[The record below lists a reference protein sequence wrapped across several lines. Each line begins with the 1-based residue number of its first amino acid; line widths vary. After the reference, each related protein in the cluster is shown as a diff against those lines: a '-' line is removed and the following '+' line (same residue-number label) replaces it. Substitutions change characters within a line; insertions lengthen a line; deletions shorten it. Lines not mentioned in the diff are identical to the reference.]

1 MANAKSLYFWSD
13 EETAFMLLQLKE
25 LGILKYIDGRKTR
38 NGELFRNVAKK
49 LEKAGFIRSPEQIR
63 VRWKHLKQSYYR
75 AKKMNG
81 ASGYNPVITPHAE
94 ILTELLGHRALAIA
108 AVNVVDNSSLL
119 CSASESIQ
127 ECTKLDGSSE
137 EPASVEVK
145 CDTVSEDSSPE
156 KASTPPPRVNRPAE
170 WRRRKRQT
178 ADMERF
184 FERMLQMQNSWV
196 SEQFQQSQEREERLV
211 TTILESSNKIVST
224 IMEAIH
230 SLQPSPAATPQP
242 CPPSNVGMVNVNV
255 HDKMGFTPLM
265 VAAQKGF
272 TSLVEILVKHG
283 ADIDMRDSAG
293 KDSLMLACYAG
304 HLETVK
310 YLRQCGASWQSQDMD
325 GCTPL
330 HWAVDGGHQPVISYM
345 IQEGCEVDVRDKVS
359 LWTPLMHV
367 SAISGDAAV
376 ASILLQAGADV
387 NVRDKAGKTPLMVA
401 VLNNHEEL
409 VKLLLDSGAD
419 HHIKNEYGAGA
430 ADMAKAFEREN
441 IMNLLE

>member
-25 LGILKYIDGRKTR
+25 LDILKYIDGRKTR
-38 NGELFRNVAKK
+38 NGELFRKVAKK

-75 AKKMNG
+75 SKKMNG
-81 ASGYNPVITPHAE
+81 RSGFNPVITPHAE
-94 ILTELLGHRALAIA
+94 ILTELLGHRALSIA
-108 AVNVVDNSSLL
+108 AVNSVDSSSLS
-119 CSASESIQ
+119 CSASASMQESM
-127 ECTKLDGSSE
+127 KPDGISE
-137 EPASVEVK
+137 EPALIEVK
-145 CDTVSEDSSPE
+145 CESVSEDSPPE
-156 KASTPPPRVNRPAE
+156 KASTPPPRGYGPAAG
-170 WRRRKRQT
+170 RRKIRQT

-184 FERMLQMQNSWV
+184 FERMRQMQNSWM
-196 SEQFQQSQEREERLV
+196 SEQLQQSQEREERLV
-211 TTILESSNKIVST
+211 TTILESNNKVVST
-224 IMEAIH
+224 IMETIH
-230 SLQPSPAATPQP
+230 SLQPSTAATPQP
-242 CPPSNVGMVNVNV
+242 CPPSYARTVSVNV
-255 HDKMGFTPLM
+255 HDKMGLTPLM

-283 ADIDMRDSAG
+283 SDIDMRDRAG

-304 HLETVK
+304 HLDTVT

-345 IQEGCEVDVRDKVS
+345 IQDGCEVDVRDKVS

-367 SAISGDAAV
+367 SAISGDTAV

-409 VKLLLDSGAD
+409 VKLLLDNGAD

-430 ADMAKAFEREN
+430 ADMAKVFEREN